1 MTAGTHG
8 LSRSVHTRLVR
19 HARSL
24 GVDANL
30 VLTRF
35 ATERLLY
42 RLSRSPHAER
52 FVLKGALLMLVW
64 LGETVRPTRDADL
77 LGFGDLSDEALAG
90 IFRDVCATPVEPDGI
105 QYLGESIRVTG
116 IRPEDAYGGKRVTLK
131 GLLGAARLRV
141 QVDVGLGD
149 AVSPPPEWLE
159 YPSLLD
165 LPRPR
170 LRAYRPETVIA
181 EKVHTMV
188 VLGTK
193 NSRMRDFFDVYML
206 ATLVAFDG
214 EPMAK
219 ALGATFER
227 RRTAIPDGLPLAL
240 TPEFADMPS
249 KQVQWRAFLK
259 KNGLASAP
267 EDLGEIIG
275 RLSRF
280 LEPVIGAARTGAPF
294 AKTWKP
300 SGPWRQPRPRAGG
313 HAGA

>member
-116 IRPEDAYGGKRVTLK
+116 IRPEDAYGGKRVTLR
-131 GLLGAARLRV
+131 GQLGAARLRV

-193 NSRMRDFFDVYML
+193 NSRMRDFFDVYIL

-240 TPEFADMPS
+240 TPEFADMTG

-267 EDLGEIIG
+267 EDLGEVIG
-275 RLSRF
+275 RLSTF

-294 AKTWKP
+294 GKAWKP
-300 SGPWRQPRPRAGG
+300 GGPWKGTRSRIAGHG
-313 HAGA
+313 NA